1 METTE
6 GGGGMQVYAGCAGV
20 SDTGRQVVSMVA
32 ENTWR
37 CLSQGTGLSDSWGG
51 GWSGGGFCCTQMGN
65 SVWGRVL
72 CHKVCSQCCKLARE
86 SYSGVKTRA
95 ERLVTG
101 RGGGPWRVWD
111 AVAQMEKQETEE
123 QKIKQ
128 GRMSC
133 WGGTVGGGEEG
144 GGGREG
150 RDLGEV

>member
-1 METTE
+1 MAVACRFTRGAL
-6 GGGGMQVYAGCAGV
+6 GG

-101 RGGGPWRVWD
+101 CCGGPGRVWE
-111 AVAQMEKQETEE
+111 AQMEKQETED

-128 GRMSC
+128 GKMSC
-133 WGGTVGGGEEG
+133 

-150 RDLGEV
+150 GLRSWQSVDMTLV